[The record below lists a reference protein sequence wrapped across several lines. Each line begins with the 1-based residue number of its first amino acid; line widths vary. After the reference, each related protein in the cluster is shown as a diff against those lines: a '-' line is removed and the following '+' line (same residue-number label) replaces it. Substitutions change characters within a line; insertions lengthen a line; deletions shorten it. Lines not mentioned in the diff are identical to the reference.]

1 MTSDQIT
8 QNLTKQTAELKKFF
22 PVQNPMLWEYK
33 PTEDKWTAGQHVIHL
48 VQSTQPLLKALKLPI
63 FLLKWRFGK
72 SNRPSRTYDEVVK
85 RYQEKLAAAGP
96 GVVGPFSRN
105 MPQSNSVEID
115 IWFNQLE
122 RLTQKINQKTSQ
134 LSNTQLDTVL
144 LPHPL
149 MGKMT
154 LREMLMWNTYH
165 TKHHL
170 EVLQD
175 KYLNN

>member
-1 MTSDQIT
+1 MTSEQIT
-8 QNLTKQTAELKKFF
+8 QRLANQTTELKHFF
-22 PVQNPMLWEYK
+22 SGQSPIFWEFR
-33 PTEDKWTAGQHVIHL
+33 PSNDKWTAGQHVIHL

-115 IWFNQLE
+115 IWFDQLE

-175 KYLNN
+175 TYLNK